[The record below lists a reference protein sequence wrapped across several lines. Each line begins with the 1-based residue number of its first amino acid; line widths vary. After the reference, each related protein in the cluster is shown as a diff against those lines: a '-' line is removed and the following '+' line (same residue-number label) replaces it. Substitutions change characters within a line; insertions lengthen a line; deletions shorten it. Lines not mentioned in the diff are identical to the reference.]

1 MSKMESKQR
10 VFKPKIVCFIC
21 NRSSYAL
28 LKKDDF
34 QLPENI
40 RNIRVI
46 CLGRIN
52 LSFIFKA
59 FELGADGVL
68 LIGCPPGECQYSF
81 GNKLAEEHLFKAKKI
96 GHLLGIEKER
106 LCLTSISI
114 EEDLKFA
121 KNVKK
126 FVEDIKRLGPSPFKI
141 DSNETLIP
149 TNQHKRG

>member
-10 VFKPKIVCFIC
+10 EFKPKIVCFIC

-96 GHLLGIEKER
+96 GHLLGIERER
-106 LCLTSISI
+106 LGLVYISIS
-114 EEDLKFA
+114 EDLQFI
-121 KNVKK
+121 KNVEK
-126 FVEDIKRLGPSPFKI
+126 FFDDVRRLGPSPFNTET
-141 DSNETLIP
+141 NEE
-149 TNQHKRG
+149 K